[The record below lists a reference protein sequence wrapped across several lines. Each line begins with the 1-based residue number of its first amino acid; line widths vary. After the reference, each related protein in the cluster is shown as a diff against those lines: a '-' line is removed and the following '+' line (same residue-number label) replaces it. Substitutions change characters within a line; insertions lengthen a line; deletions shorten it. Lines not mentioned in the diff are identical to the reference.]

1 MCGSTPSS
9 SSGGGTSNIVRG
21 GRGSNIAERK
31 KSKLGQAVQD
41 TFAGLGGSMI
51 AGPFGSIAATQLSKR
66 ANTTEI
72 NLSTGKRTQAF
83 DEIKSSFDDST
94 ARQEAGKKQTA
105 LTAATA
111 TEATTKAATATATAA
126 DDKAKA
132 ASIKKRG
139 GKRTKTVLAG
149 AKIAEEK
156 LKTKLGQ

>member
-1 MCGSTPSS
+1 MCGSSTSS
-9 SSGGGTSNIVRG
+9 SSGGGESNIVRG

-94 ARQEAGKKQTA
+94 SRQEAGEKQTA
-105 LTAATA
+105 LTAAAAA
-111 TEATTKAATATATAA
+111 TKTATATAKKA

>member
-1 MCGSTPSS
+1 MCGSSTSS
-9 SSGGGTSNIVRG
+9 SSGGGESNIVRG

-51 AGPFGSIAATQLSKR
+51 AGPFGSIAAKQLSKR

-105 LTAATA
+105 LTAAAAA
-111 TEATTKAATATATAA
+111 TKTATATAKKA